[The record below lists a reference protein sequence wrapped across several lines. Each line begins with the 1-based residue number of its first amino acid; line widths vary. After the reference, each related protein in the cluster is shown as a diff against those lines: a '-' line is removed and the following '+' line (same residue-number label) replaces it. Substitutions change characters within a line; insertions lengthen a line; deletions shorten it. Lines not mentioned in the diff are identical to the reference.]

1 MSGVQ
6 VEVTRGG
13 VVESVHQVDVAVM
26 KGEAW
31 VAGAGSPDRVLF
43 ARSAVKPFQAL
54 PLVDDGVMDRFGL
67 GPEHLALACA
77 SHSGEPRHVEVA
89 RSILDAI
96 GLPESV
102 LACGPHLPFDDSAA
116 ARLRAEGRDP
126 GRIHN
131 NCSGKHAGMLALA
144 VAHGWPA
151 EGYQSAEHP
160 VQQRMLDEIER
171 WTGVDR
177 SAIATGVDGCGV
189 VTFAV
194 PLRGLARAFAR
205 LVAAA
210 DAGEPGPKA
219 VVGAMAAHPQLVA
232 GTDRLGT
239 RLAEVTG
246 GRVLAKVGAEGVYG
260 AATVDGGLG
269 IALKARDG
277 AKRAGEV
284 ALLGVLGELGVLEPD
299 ELGAL
304 DRWARPEVRNT
315 RDELVGGLR
324 AVVTMET
331 VPEPERERGTEMDTD
346 VETRN
351 G

>member
-1 MSGVQ
+1 MSGVR

-13 VVESVHQVDVAVM
+13 VVESVHHVDVAVM
-26 KGEAW
+26 RGETW
-31 VAGAGSPDRVLF
+31 VARAGSPDRVMF

-67 GPEHLALACA
+67 GPEHLALACG

-89 RSILDAI
+89 RSTLDRI
-96 GLPESV
+96 GLPESA
-102 LACGPHLPFDDSAA
+102 LACGAHPPFDDRAA
-116 ARLRAEGRDP
+116 EWLRAEGRDP

-151 EGYQSAEHP
+151 EGYHRADHP
-160 VQQRMLDEIER
+160 VQQRMWDEIER
-171 WTGVDR
+171 WTGIDR
-177 SAIATGVDGCGV
+177 SAIAHGVDGCGV
-189 VTFAV
+189 VTFAF

-205 LVAAA
+205 LAAA
-210 DAGEPGPKA
+210 AGAGEPGPKA
-219 VVGAMAAHPQLVA
+219 VIAAMAAHPHLVA

-269 IALKARDG
+269 IALKVRDG

-284 ALLGVLGELGVLEPD
+284 ALLGALERLGVLEPD

-304 DRWARPEVRNT
+304 ERWARPGVRNT
-315 RDELVGGLR
+315 RDERVGELR
-324 AVVTMET
+324 ALAELET
-331 VPEPERERGTEMDTD
+331 ERGTERGADTD

>member
-1 MSGVQ
+1 MSAVQ

-13 VVESVHQVDVAVM
+13 VVESVHRVDVAVM
-26 KGEAW
+26 KGEAL
-31 VAGAGSPDRVLF
+31 VARAGSSDRVMF

-54 PLVDDGVMDRFGL
+54 PLVDDGVIARFGL

-89 RSILDAI
+89 RSTLDAI
-96 GLPESV
+96 GLPESA
-102 LACGPHLPFDDSAA
+102 LACGPHPPFDDRAA
-116 ARLRAEGRDP
+116 ARLRAEGQDP

-131 NCSGKHAGMLALA
+131 NCSGKHAGMLALV

-151 EGYQSAEHP
+151 EGYHRPEHP

-171 WTGVDR
+171 WTGIDR
-177 SAIATGVDGCGV
+177 RAIATGVDGCGV
-189 VTFAV
+189 VTFAF
-194 PLRGLARAFAR
+194 PLQGLARAFAR

-210 DAGEPGPKA
+210 GAGEPGPKA
-219 VVGAMAAHPQLVA
+219 VVGAMATHPHLMA

-284 ALLGVLGELGVLEPD
+284 ALLGVLEELGVLEPD

-304 DRWARPEVRNT
+304 ERWARPEVRNT
-315 RDELVGGLR
+315 RDEEVGELR
-324 AVVTMET
+324 ALAELET
-331 VPEPERERGTEMDTD
+331 EPERERGTDTD
-346 VETRN
+346 VETRH